1 MTYDTDDSVFELELE
16 RLRSRRPRY
25 AERISCSQ
33 EATPAIKMI
42 IGDWYVDELG
52 VRTREITARE

>member
-1 MTYDTDDSVFELELE
+1 MTYDTSDSAIELQLE
-16 RLRSRRPRY
+16 RLRSERPRR
-25 AERISCSQ
+25 ARQ
-33 EATPAIKMI
+33 DVLPAIKMM